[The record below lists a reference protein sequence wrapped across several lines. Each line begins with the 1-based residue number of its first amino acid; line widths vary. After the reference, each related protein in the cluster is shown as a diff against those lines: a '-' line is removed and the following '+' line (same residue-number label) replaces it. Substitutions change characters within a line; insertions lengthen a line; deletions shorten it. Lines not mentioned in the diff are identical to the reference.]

1 MIFSFVNLK
10 KITDSYGVKEQKRIE
25 QLFNH
30 PLFFTGLIIKLFL
43 IIAITPHIHEIWFL
57 PFLSQPLDNNFLDPW
72 TQFIDNGGDALSFPY
87 GIVMFR
93 SYKFLT
99 ISELF

>member
-43 IIAITPHIHEIWFL
+43 IMNLMTIKLFT
-57 PFLSQPLDNNFLDPW
+57 
-72 TQFIDNGGDALSFPY
+72 
-87 GIVMFR
+87 
-93 SYKFLT
+93 LT
-99 ISELF
+99 